1 MPEVKDLAGMKIIE
15 TIKINNSHCLRMRYH
30 NSSCDECNKICQM
43 NAIRI
48 DEKGV
53 HIDSEKCTECMLCV
67 SSCPSGAFKINEYDF
82 QNRINNLNKI
92 ESPVMGCNI
101 VSGIL
106 AHEKWFCFGL
116 LSEQHL
122 MSLYALL
129 EKPLQL
135 NMTKCSQC
143 INNKIIEVMCRRFKN
158 LQKLTGIIISRKII
172 MVENVSDLKYFQ
184 AKYDRRGFFIAV
196 KDSLS
201 MMSQSVHSRMEIQDE
216 SQAYSNKNLPFR
228 YELQNFC
235 ASHQL
240 DKDKMK
246 LFRAFRYNVEISDT
260 CNNCFACIG
269 ICPSG
274 ALIINNMDQTPEL
287 KDGYCIGCTL
297 CSSFCPNSSISVSQ
311 NIEP

>member
-1 MPEVKDLAGMKIIE
+1 MPEVKDFVGKKIIE
-15 TIKINNSHCLRMRYH
+15 TIKITNSHCLRMRYH
-30 NSSCDECNKICQM
+30 NSSCDECNKICPM

-53 HIDSEKCTECMLCV
+53 HIDSGKCTKCMLCV

-92 ESPVMGCNI
+92 ESPVFGCNI

-106 AHEKWFCFGL
+106 AHEKWFCLGL

-122 MSLYALL
+122 IALFVLL

-143 INNKIIEVMCRRFKN
+143 INNKIIEVMYRRFKS
-158 LQKLTGIIISRKII
+158 LQNRTGIIISKKII
-172 MVENVSDLKYFQ
+172 MVENLSDLKYSQ
-184 AKYDRRGFFIAV
+184 AKYDRRGFFIAL
-196 KDSLS
+196 KDSLN
-201 MMSQSVHSRMEIQDE
+201 MKSQSVLSRMEIEDE

-235 ASHQL
+235 VSHQI
-240 DKDKMK
+240 DRDKMK
-246 LFRAFRYNVEISDT
+246 LLRAFRYNVEISDT
-260 CNNCFACIG
+260 CNDCFACIG

-274 ALIINNMDQTPEL
+274 ALIINNMDHTLEF
-287 KDGYCIGCTL
+287 KSDYCIGCTL
-297 CSSFCPNSSISVSQ
+297 CSSFCPNSAISVSQ
-311 NIEP
+311 NIKP

>member
-1 MPEVKDLAGMKIIE
+1 MPEVKDLAGKKIIK

-30 NSSCDECNKICQM
+30 NSLCDECNKFCPM

-53 HIDSEKCTECMLCV
+53 HIDSGKCTECMLCV
-67 SSCPSGAFKINEYDF
+67 SSCPSGAFKINEYDI

-92 ESPVMGCNI
+92 ESPVLGCNI

-122 MSLYALL
+122 IALFVLL

-143 INNKIIEVMCRRFKN
+143 INNKIIEVLYRRFKN
-158 LQKLTGIIISRKII
+158 LQKLTGITISKKII
-172 MVENVSDLKYFQ
+172 MVENISDLKYSQ
-184 AKYDRRGFFIAV
+184 AKYDRRGFFIAL
-196 KDSLS
+196 KDSLN
-201 MMSQSVHSRMEIQDE
+201 MKSQLVFSRMELQDE
-216 SQAYSNKNLPFR
+216 SRAYSNKTLPFR

-235 ASHQL
+235 VSHQI
-240 DKDKMK
+240 DRDKMK
-246 LFRAFRYNVEISDT
+246 LLRAFRYNVEISDT
-260 CNNCFACIG
+260 CNDCFACIG

-274 ALIINNMDQTPEL
+274 ALIINNMDNSLEF
-287 KDGYCIGCTL
+287 KSDYCIGCTL
-297 CSSFCPNSSISVSQ
+297 CSSFCPNSAIFVSQ